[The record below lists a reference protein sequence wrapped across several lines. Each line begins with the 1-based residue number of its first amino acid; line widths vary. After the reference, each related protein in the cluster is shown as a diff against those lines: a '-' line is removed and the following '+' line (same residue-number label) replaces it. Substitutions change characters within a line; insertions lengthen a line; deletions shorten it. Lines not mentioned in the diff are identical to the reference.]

1 MFRNSFT
8 AAAIAA
14 LIALPGFAAI
24 DKVAEVTVSADI
36 ASLQNATAAAY
47 WATLPEDLQM
57 AIRAQLVDRIDA
69 GGSKINV
76 DISEIELSN
85 SFERAIGAAD
95 GVLVGSVHV
104 TDPSNNQI
112 YDDYQIIVTLGSA
125 PMISADGTQIVFST
139 LDEPQ
144 PYETLITKFAEGMLL
159 MLEEY

>member
-8 AAAIAA
+8 AAAVAA
-14 LIALPGFAAI
+14 LIAIPGYAAI

-47 WATLPEDLQM
+47 WANLPNDLQA
-57 AIRAQLVDRIDA
+57 AIMLELADRTDA

-76 DISEIELSN
+76 DISEIELSS

-95 GVLVGSVHV
+95 GVLVGTVQV
-104 TDPSNNQI
+104 DDPNNNQK

-125 PMISADGTQIVFST
+125 PMLSADGTEIVFSS
-139 LDEPQ
+139 LDEPMA
-144 PYETLITKFAEGMLL
+144 YETLLKKFAEGVLL